1 MQIYDVVPLSM
12 WSVQVDSFMQNHDVM
27 PPPMMCASKKHAVI
41 NLSHHQK
48 IKLHTQAMNVI

>member
-27 PPPMMCASKKHAVI
+27 PPPMMCASKHVAI
-41 NLSHHQK
+41 NLSHHPK
-48 IKLHTQAMNVI
+48 NLHTQAMNVI

>member
-12 WSVQVDSFMQNHDVM
+12 WSVWVDSFMQNHDVM
-27 PPPMMCASKKHAVI
+27 PPPMMCASKYAAI

-48 IKLHTQAMNVI
+48 IKLQTQAINVT